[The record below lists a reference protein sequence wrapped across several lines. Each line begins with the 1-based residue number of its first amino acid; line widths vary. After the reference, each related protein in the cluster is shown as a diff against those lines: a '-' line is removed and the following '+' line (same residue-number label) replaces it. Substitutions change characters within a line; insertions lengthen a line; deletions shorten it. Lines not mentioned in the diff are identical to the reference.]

1 MHRLGLAEINGEL
14 GLTKRPREGVKWLKR
29 AAELADAVDPPQ
41 PQSLHELAMLS
52 EKGIDNVIF
61 KDEEYAAELLAR
73 ASELGYAPSAYKL
86 GECYEYGKMGCPQDS
101 ALSIHYY
108 SQSFFF
114 FLCCSDENLTLKT
127 ADIAAQQNHREACFA
142 LTAWYLVGSPGV
154 LPQSDTEAYL
164 WARKAADMGLA
175 KAEYAVGYFTEV
187 RSPFCTRMAP
197 SLTSRSSQKSRL
209 ASARTKT
216 LAKPS
221 SGSTKPRTK
230 ATSVPRTAS
239 A

>member
-14 GLTKRPREGVKWLKR
+14 GLTKRPREGIKWLKR
-29 AAELADAVDPPQ
+29 AAELADSVDPPQ
-41 PQSLHELAMLS
+41 PQSLHELALLS

-61 KDEEYAAELLAR
+61 KVRFDLFLILQLANPFEPSLMCPWLQDEEYAAELLAR
-73 ASELGYAPSAYKL
+73 ASELHYAPSAYKL

-108 SQSFFF
+108 SKSPRTS
-114 FLCCSDENLTLKT
+114 LCLVLILIRDNGV
-127 ADIAAQQNHREACFA
+127 DIAAQQNHREACFA

-164 WARKAADMGLA
+164 WARKAANMSLA

-187 RSPFCTRMAP
+187 RGYILLSSPSC
-197 SLTSRSSQKSRL
+197 
-209 ASARTKT
+209 
-216 LAKPS
+216 
-221 SGSTKPRTK
+221 
-230 ATSVPRTAS
+230 
-239 A
+239 